1 MNIYQKLNEVR
12 EAVEYIKKE
21 KEVMGYKAV
30 THDQVTSI
38 VRPEFIKQGIVT
50 VPRLITER
58 TVETGKNTGRGTPIM
73 RHEVVYEFD
82 FINADIPSE
91 VVTVRLSAH
100 ADDTDDKAP
109 GKALSYAKK
118 YAVLKVL
125 DIETGEDDESRIHS
139 VGAVS
144 QFADKMKAALV
155 DGDKFAVGQMA
166 WEFPDLYEQANNKT
180 PKNGGYFTSKD
191 KELIGNLNTEYRK
204 AIAEI
209 AQQINEAVE
218 KDDELAVS
226 EILEEMTHRAD
237 KTLLWAQV
245 SDASKVFIKDLQEK
259 LAA

>member
-21 KEVMGYKAV
+21 KSVMGKYKAV
-30 THDQVTSI
+30 THDEVTAI

-58 TVETGKNTGRGTPIM
+58 TVETGKTTTSGTPIT
-73 RHEVVYEFD
+73 RHEVVYEVD
-82 FINADIPSE
+82 FINMDIPSE
-91 VVTVRLSAH
+91 IVTVRLSAH

-144 QFADKMKAALV
+144 AFADKMKAALV
-155 DGDKFAVGQMA
+155 EGDKFAVGQLA

-180 PKNGGYFTSKD
+180 PKNGGYFTAKD
-191 KELIGNLNTEYRK
+191 KELIGNLNGEYRK
-204 AIAEI
+204 AITEI
-209 AQQINEAVE
+209 AQQIDEAVE

-226 EILEEMTHRAD
+226 EILDEMTHRAD
-237 KTLLWAQV
+237 KMLLWANV
-245 SDASKVFIKDLQEK
+245 ADKSKVFIKDLQEK
-259 LAA
+259 SE